1 MAWMTWN
8 RRTSQTLP
16 ERVNEWRSCQGAAL
30 WPARWEKGARPI
42 GRPESS
48 RSIQCRIPFI
58 VVMNIETPG
67 SFGMDSARDRAA
79 VFGGRSRTRP
89 ATVGRAILPPLW
101 LEPRLHD
108 QFQKICI
115 QRPKFRQIQDR
126 MDHPLR
132 VAGLLQIGEAK
143 APGKILRVDHVAYPE
158 RQRLSPDH
166 DLVPYK

>member
-1 MAWMTWN
+1 
-8 RRTSQTLP
+8 
-16 ERVNEWRSCQGAAL
+16 
-30 WPARWEKGARPI
+30 
-42 GRPESS
+42 
-48 RSIQCRIPFI
+48 
-58 VVMNIETPG
+58 MNVETPG
-67 SFGMDSARDRAA
+67 PFGMDSARDRAA

-132 VAGLLQIGEAK
+132 VARLLQIGEAK
-143 APGKILRVDHVAYPE
+143 APGKILRVDNVAYPE

-166 DLVPYK
+166 DLIPYKQLEGTGLVLPPRVADRVSIVIIVGEMAEAGRH

>member
-8 RRTSQTLP
+8 RRTSQALP
-16 ERVNEWRSCQGAAL
+16 ERVHEWCSHKDTAL
-30 WPARWEKGARPI
+30 WPARWENAARPI
-42 GRPESS
+42 VWPESS
-48 RSIQCRIPFI
+48 RSIQCRIPLI
-58 VVMNIETPG
+58 VVMNVETPG
-67 SFGMDSARDRAA
+67 PFGMDSASDRAA
-79 VFGGRSRTRP
+79 VFGGCSGTRP

-126 MDHPLR
+126 MDHPLG
-132 VAGLLQIGEAK
+132 VARLLQIGEAK

-166 DLVPYK
+166 DLIPYK